1 MMPPT
6 ESSLHLKIEFAQAS
20 DAGRDPNKQVNEDAC
35 GYAETK
41 FGHLCVLCDGMGGH
55 YGGSEAS
62 RTAIKTIFD
71 VIEQTPPTVDPRAAL
86 KAAIEEAARRVYQL
100 GGPADN
106 RVRPGSTVVAMI
118 LHDGG
123 VDIAHV
129 GDSRAYVIRS
139 NQIYPLTRDHSMV
152 QGMLDAGMITEAQAI
167 GHPDANKITRALGMK
182 PEVEVEVR
190 PEPMELYPGD
200 VLIQSSDGLTDLVLS
215 GDILGCT
222 RQALASGSVEHACR
236 MLVQLANHRGGHD
249 NITVQMAR
257 VIETG
262 GRSLTIAQGP
272 PGAGGAGGDEPR
284 PSGPQ
289 ETLAMTQPEGA
300 AGGGPGP
307 AEAPPAHGHAAGPV
321 AAASTPVPGLAATA
335 AITPVPGLA
344 ATAASTPVPG
354 LAATAA
360 STPVPGLAVT
370 GSSPAPRPASTSN
383 AATVVPTGGSTPA
396 PSSDA
401 ITVVPTGSDR
411 KPAAVPQATSSAPQ
425 LHPTTIDSATAVP
438 AIRPTV
444 TDDLPPVAPQ
454 AASGAPQLHPTTIDS
469 EAAVVATVTD
479 NLPPVA
485 PQAAS
490 GAPKLRPTIDS
501 APAVHPTATDSAP
514 AVSPTAMDAALALPP
529 TVPGAP
535 PPAPPPNA
543 PDAPAVLSPLPLSAP
558 AVPAPPP
565 GVQGAPPHPGPFGA
579 PPHPGAPYGA
589 APHPG
594 PFGVAPHPGP
604 YGAPPPPGAAPY
616 GAAPH
621 PGPFGAPP
629 PPGAAPYGAAPHP
642 GAPAPPGA
650 PYGAAPHPGAAF
662 GAPPPPGAPY
672 GAAPHPGP
680 YGAAPHPGPFGAAP
694 HPGAFGAAPHALAA
708 QDAPP
713 VSVGFAGHHALAPG
727 APPAAAPHHHLAP
740 APPTA
745 HGYGAPAPSFSG
757 PVSSSASPSV
767 PTTVRA
773 PRGAT
778 IAAIAAISV
787 VIVVLLAVLLW
798 QLTAG

>member
-6 ESSLHLKIEFAQAS
+6 ESPLHLKIEFAQAS

-35 GYAETK
+35 GYAETQ

-71 VIEQTPPTVDPRAAL
+71 VIEQTPATTDPRAAL

-106 RVRPGSTVVAMI
+106 RARPGSTVVAMV

-200 VLIQSSDGLTDLVLS
+200 VLIQTSDGLTDLVLS

-262 GRSLTIAQGP
+262 GRSLTIAHGPPGASGAGGDAPRPSRPQETVAMTRPERAASGEQGLAAAASAAAAAP
-272 PGAGGAGGDEPR
+272 SAAAAAAGAPAAAPSASPGAGGA
-284 PSGPQ
+284 
-289 ETLAMTQPEGA
+289 A
-300 AGGGPGP
+300 
-307 AEAPPAHGHAAGPV
+307 
-321 AAASTPVPGLAATA
+321 
-335 AITPVPGLA
+335 
-344 ATAASTPVPG
+344 
-354 LAATAA
+354 
-360 STPVPGLAVT
+360 
-370 GSSPAPRPASTSN
+370 APRPASNSN
-383 AATVVPTGGSTPA
+383 APTVVPTGNTPA
-396 PSSDA
+396 PQPVATSDA
-401 ITVVPTGSDR
+401 ITVVPAGSDR
-411 KPAAVPQATSSAPQ
+411 RPAVAPQAASSTPQ
-425 LHPTTIDSATAVP
+425 PCPATIDSAP
-438 AIRPTV
+438 AAPALRPTV
-444 TDDLPPVAPQ
+444 TDDVPAKAPKV
-454 AASGAPQLHPTTIDS
+454 ASGALQIHPTIDS
-469 EAAVVATVTD
+469 EAVVVATLTD

-485 PQAAS
+485 AQAAGPPQAAG
-490 GAPKLRPTIDS
+490 GAPQLHATIDG
-501 APAVHPTATDSAP
+501 APAVHPTANDGVP
-514 AVSPTAMDAALALPP
+514 AVSPTATDGAPVLSQ
-529 TVPGAP
+529 TVPGGP
-535 PPAPPPNA
+535 PPAPHQHA
-543 PDAPAVLSPLPLSAP
+543 PDAPAVLSPLPVSAP
-558 AVPAPPP
+558 AASAPPP
-565 GVQGAPPHPGPFGA
+565 MAQ
-579 PPHPGAPYGA
+579 
-589 APHPG
+589 
-594 PFGVAPHPGP
+594 
-604 YGAPPPPGAAPY
+604 
-616 GAAPH
+616 
-621 PGPFGAPP
+621 
-629 PPGAAPYGAAPHP
+629 
-642 GAPAPPGA
+642 
-650 PYGAAPHPGAAF
+650 
-662 GAPPPPGAPY
+662 
-672 GAAPHPGP
+672 
-680 YGAAPHPGPFGAAP
+680 GAAPHPGPFGAAP
-694 HPGAFGAAPHALAA
+694 HPGAPTHPSPFGAPPPQGAPHGAPPPQGAPHGAPPPQGAPHGAPPPQGAPHGAPPPQGAPPQPHPFGAPPHPGAAAFGAPPPPGAPYGAPPHPGPYGAPPHPGTAAFGAPPHMIAA

-713 VSVGFAGHHALAPG
+713 VSVGFSGHHAQAPG
-727 APPAAAPHHHLAP
+727 GPPAAPPHHHLAP
-740 APPTA
+740 APPSA

-757 PVSSSASPSV
+757 PMSSSVVPSV

-773 PRGAT
+773 QRGVT
-778 IAAIAAISV
+778 IAAIAALSA
-787 VIVVLLAVLLW
+787 VIVVLLVILLW
-798 QLTAG
+798 KLIAG